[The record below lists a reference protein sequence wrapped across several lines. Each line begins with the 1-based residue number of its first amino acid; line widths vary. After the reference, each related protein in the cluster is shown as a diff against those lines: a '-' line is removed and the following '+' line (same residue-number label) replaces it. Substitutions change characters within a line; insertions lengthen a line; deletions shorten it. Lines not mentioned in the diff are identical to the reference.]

1 MRQGFTL
8 LELIITLLILSIV
21 LGWGV
26 PATIEMARTM
36 RLQGAAQDTYG
47 LLQYARSDALSSG
60 ENRFV
65 VWDDENGEWCAA
77 VADNNDCDCLTED
90 CSIDGVLRQINGSEY
105 SGVTMASATFSSGE
119 YTRFDALRG
128 LAEGNAGTVSY
139 QLRDSSSAVERE
151 VRVIVS
157 TLGRLRYCQVGGVGS
172 YPAC

>member
-8 LELIITLLILSIV
+8 LELIVTLLILSIV

-26 PATIEMARTM
+26 PATIDMARTM
-36 RLQGAAQDTYG
+36 RLQGAAQDTYA

-65 VWDDENGEWCAA
+65 VWDDEDGAWCAA
-77 VADNNDCDCLTED
+77 VADNDDCDCLTED
-90 CSIDGVLRQINGSEY
+90 CAINGVLRQINGTDY
-105 SGVTMASATFSSGE
+105 SGVVLSAAAFSAGE
-119 YTRFDALRG
+119 HTRFDAMRG

-139 QLRDSSSAVERE
+139 QLRDSTNAVEQE
-151 VRVIVS
+151 VRVVVS
-157 TLGRLRYCQVGGVGS
+157 TLGRLRYCQVGDAGS

>member
-26 PATIEMARTM
+26 PATIDLARTM
-36 RLQGAAQDTYG
+36 RLQGAAQDTYA

-65 VWDDENGEWCAA
+65 VWDDASGQWCAA
-77 VADNNDCDCLTED
+77 VADNADCDCLTED
-90 CSIDGVLRQINGSEY
+90 CAIDGVLRQINGDEY
-105 SGVTMASATFSSGE
+105 TGVTFASAAFSAGD
-119 YTRFDALRG
+119 YTRFDAMRG

-139 QLRDSSSAVERE
+139 QLKSNNNVVEQE
-151 VRVIVS
+151 VRVVVS
-157 TLGRLRYCQVGGVGS
+157 QLGRLRYCQVGGVGS